1 MDNKITLSFDE
12 SIITKAKKYAANNN
26 ISLSRLIEFLLKKVT
41 SNNYNSLEDFPISD
55 WVNQVAEGGA
65 VYQTKARRTRKSTKA
80 EYFNSKK

>member
-12 SIITKAKKYAANNN
+12 SIITKAKKYAEKNN

-41 SNNYNSLEDFPISD
+41 ANNYNSLEDFPISE
-55 WVNQVAEGGA
+55 WVNQVAEGEA
-65 VYQTKARRTRKSTKA
+65 VYKTKARRTRKAAKA